1 MDYVIRI
8 GVVAGSSDRTQTQ
21 LDLEPALLTAEIS
34 TGAAVK
40 VTSASRSQA
49 VRAMPLSPA
58 EAEAP

>member
-21 LDLEPALLTAEIS
+21 LDLELALLTAEIS
-34 TGAAVK
+34 TSGAVK

-49 VRAMPLSPA
+49 VRAMPLYAA
-58 EAEAP
+58 EAEAS